1 MLCFLLQNHLP
12 CTSTSVIQSIEW
24 IDRTKNAFLYTV
36 RIKAEEANN
45 LMAWLA
51 SYSQKLF
58 TGWRI
63 RRNYKSEKDR
73 GSNEFRGGNT
83 RYKWLP
89 YLTCFS

>member
-1 MLCFLLQNHLP
+1 MLCFLLQSHLP
-12 CTSTSVIQSIEW
+12 STPPSVIQSIEW
-24 IDRTKNAFLYTV
+24 IDQAKNAFFCTV

-51 SYSQKLF
+51 SYGQKSF

-73 GSNEFRGGNT
+73 GSNEFRVGNS
-83 RYKWLP
+83 RYK
-89 YLTCFS
+89 